1 MAYSKTEKIII
12 DLAIPV
18 AKNCGF
24 YLYDVE
30 YIKEGGLWF
39 LRVYVDKEE
48 GGISIDECEE
58 FSRAFSDVLDKADP
72 ISQNYYLEVSS
83 PGIERK
89 LKTKEH
95 FEKYMG
101 KTVDVGLYRAV
112 NGSKQ
117 LTGVLS
123 GYEDDKIKIQVGEE
137 EIQLNLSDTTTV
149 HLHFEW

>member
-1 MAYSKTEKIII
+1 MAYSKTEKNII
-12 DLAIPV
+12 DLATPV
-18 AKNCGF
+18 AKDCGF

-30 YIKEGGLWF
+30 YVKEGGIWF

-101 KTVDVGLYRAV
+101 QTVDVGLYKAI
-112 NGSKQ
+112 NGVKQ
-117 LTGVLS
+117 LTGELS
-123 GYEDDKIKIQVGEE
+123 GYEDDKIKIRVGEE
-137 EIQLNLSDTTTV
+137 ELLLNLSDTTIV

>member
-12 DLAIPV
+12 DLATPV
-18 AKNCGF
+18 AEKCGF

-30 YIKEGGLWF
+30 YVKEGGIWF

-101 KTVDVGLYRAV
+101 QTIDIGLYKAI
-112 NGSKQ
+112 NGAKQ
-117 LTGVLS
+117 LTGELV
-123 GYEDDKIKIQVGEE
+123 GYEDDKIKIQVGAEE
-137 EIQLNLSDTTTV
+137 LQLNLSDTTTV

>member
-12 DLAIPV
+12 DLAEPV
-18 AKNCGF
+18 AKGCGF

-30 YIKEGGLWF
+30 YVKEGGMWF
-39 LRVYVDKEE
+39 LRVYVDKED

-58 FSRAFSDVLDKADP
+58 FSRAFSDVLDEEEP
-72 ISQNYYLEVSS
+72 IAQNYYLEVSS

-95 FEKYMG
+95 FERYMG
-101 KTVDVGLYRAV
+101 QTVDIGLYKAV

-117 LTGVLS
+117 LTGELS
-123 GYEDDKIKIQVGEE
+123 GYDGDKIKIRLDDE
-137 EIQLNLSDTTTV
+137 EIELDLSDTTMV